1 MMALQYMLAT
11 SVLRLTLRLQQASTM
26 INLQVRQ
33 LPVMVCLVPLLT
45 HTVYVVLRQYASM
58 A

>member
-11 SVLRLTLRLQQASTM
+11 SVLILTLRHQQASTM
-26 INLQVRQ
+26 INLQVRA
-33 LPVMVCLVPLLT
+33 PLLT

-58 A
+58 T